1 MEPMSDQNFDETT
14 PVKIEHDT
22 QPVQIKPGQVAE
34 EIAEKPRRWP
44 WVLLGIV
51 VMLLVIAAGGYSGYR
66 AAVNDR
72 TQQMNSQKN
81 LITTEQFALGI
92 QDMEAGRLESAQQR
106 FEYVIKVDP
115 QFPGAPEKLTEVM
128 IKAANRAT
136 PTPVVTPTIA
146 FTPTPDLRGVEE
158 LFSAAQQYMRAQDWE
173 NAILTL
179 DLVRKE
185 NLEFRPLDV
194 DGMYY
199 ISLRNRGVFKI
210 VQTGNLEGGIYDL
223 ALTERFGPLDKE
235 ADAYR
240 NWARYYLAGTSF
252 WEVDWVKVLE
262 YFSQLYAS
270 LPNLRDGSGYTVAER
285 YKIASKGL
293 GDQLAAKEN
302 WCEAR
307 DQYFNALSVSQDG
320 VLAPTATFVQL
331 KCAPPTATLGAP
343 TATTEITVETPI
355 GEVTPSPETPVAPSS
370 TPETPV
376 ATP

>member
-1 MEPMSDQNFDETT
+1 M
-14 PVKIEHDT
+14 
-22 QPVQIKPGQVAE
+22 
-34 EIAEKPRRWP
+34 
-44 WVLLGIV
+44 
-51 VMLLVIAAGGYSGYR
+51 
-66 AAVNDR
+66 NDR

-270 LPNLRDGSGYTVAER
+270 LPNLRDGSGYTVAKR

-302 WCEAR
+302 W
-307 DQYFNALSVSQDG
+307 
-320 VLAPTATFVQL
+320 
-331 KCAPPTATLGAP
+331 
-343 TATTEITVETPI
+343 
-355 GEVTPSPETPVAPSS
+355 
-370 TPETPV
+370 
-376 ATP
+376 